1 MSDERSTPS
10 SAELSTVLHEFAER
24 HETPPVLSGADV
36 RGRAVRRARRRRAG
50 ALAAGTSALALVAFA
65 LTLDPAGEGNH
76 RQVPAATPAVP
87 SPPPATSGEPTPALP
102 TSGTVDL
109 DRLTLTVGKRVMTM
123 TSGVADSSGPVG
135 PLTVYR
141 KLDNTALP
149 VINPTDGT
157 RYNTDVSLAVEL
169 RDADNQPFYVGA
181 ILAYETK
188 GIGKYDTTS
197 GWVSLDAADAKW
209 FFTSVK
215 TGSSFS
221 VIGSASAVR
230 PVATP
235 KLTRTVPARPNRT
248 EQEGS

>member
-1 MSDERSTPS
+1 MSDERFTQS
-10 SAELSTVLHEFAER
+10 SAELSTALHEFAEER
-24 HETPPVLSGADV
+24 ETPPALSGAEV
-36 RGRAVRRARRRRAG
+36 RGRAVRRVRRRRAG
-50 ALAAGTSALALVAFA
+50 TLAAGTAALALVAFA
-65 LTLDPAGEGNH
+65 LTLDRAGEENH

-87 SPPPATSGEPTPALP
+87 SPPPATSREATSVMPTV
-102 TSGTVDL
+102 GKVDL
-109 DRLTLTVGKRVMTM
+109 DRSTLAVGDRVMTI
-123 TSGVADSSGPVG
+123 TSSVAGSPKPVG

-141 KLDNTALP
+141 KLDNTVLP
-149 VINPTDGT
+149 VTNPTDGT

-169 RDADNQPFYVGA
+169 RDADDQPFYVGA

-197 GWVSLDAADAKW
+197 GWISLDAADAKW

-221 VIGSASAVR
+221 VTGSASAGR
-230 PVATP
+230 PAATP
-235 KLTRTVPARPNRT
+235 KLPRTVPARPNRA